1 MPSTTPAST
10 SNAGSARPNN
20 IPQHASSSNL
30 DNSHPEHGLRFV
42 ANHHRQHNPHDPK
55 LRATPVF
62 KSRRSSLLG
71 SVLKSKPR
79 SSARVS
85 AAASPHLRSLSA
97 QSHHH
102 HQHSQSLPTSIRP
115 TRLDSDGR
123 RHTSLLTSSSQ
134 VQHPL
139 VAHSSPDA
147 AGPSQTRPPDLH
159 LADSPPVASLPS
171 PVDQPDGSASTCSST
186 NAKDLDLATHACSQ
200 GSPPLVDVVDA
211 SSMSV
216 PAARPSS
223 TNLDRESQAGASL
236 SHLSTPF
243 AATPSPIR
251 PCSSSRE
258 HGLTPSSSSNVAA
271 PSASA
276 ALATH
281 PSPLPVITHT
291 DFAAADDA
299 LRGASPVAQT
309 TAQDKARMLLSSC
322 SPSGSDPSAPANDIS
337 VLAESS
343 RPSVQTIYD
352 STSLAVTSPQRFSSL
367 GRGHTSNTSKPSLAP
382 ISTTVPRARARARDI
397 NDELESPTSRETVGA
412 RAERRMSMLDFLA
425 APSESDA
432 SPRLPQA
439 SVSAEDLPRSAQLEK
454 PASAVARPSMPLM
467 QASRQLRLEAAAAR
481 SRMLQPKRI
490 DLCSNIRLA
499 VEPLVDRLTMF
510 GSMQSGSNYSLAGTV
525 VVEVP
530 KLIVP
535 RLSSA
540 AAVARDGDTTDQPS
554 VHVEELTVRF
564 TGYSVYVDA
573 TGRFNAI
580 KVTESSQ
587 QLLQPQ
593 GFSCPVQIVETG
605 DRTASLGATA
615 SCAEQEALKYETEF
629 DLSIPGWL
637 PASQRS
643 RFGATF
649 YCVQAI
655 AIVQGQAVLS
665 AVSGFDDDAGDDPF
679 GQYSLVHMAR
689 SLESEVADTGHSAT
703 NDGAP
708 SPTTTLGRT
717 KTKKTWLNKTA
728 KQLQLRTARK
738 STGPEAESGSHSN
751 SRRGSGTKDVL
762 PILDA
767 EDPLF
772 SKTTEAGNQC
782 LPDGRHS
789 IKSEC
794 LSILVRRCRD
804 VVPVPVARLV
814 RLATASQVLRDTV
827 EQPSLSQSMA
837 ALARLQD
844 SLDLASESTPPQL
857 RSDAGRPHM
866 TPSASAP
873 ALSQT
878 TSPSSDPASG
888 PPAGATAPAALAPSP
903 RIDTHP
909 NTLASDPLRA
919 DDAQSEPGM
928 IMPRA
933 PSAFD
938 SPRDPAKLAAVA
950 SALTASATL
959 PTLPSSMSRASSLLD
974 SRFGNA
980 NSPPRTS
987 SRAVPTS
994 RSSAPLRHFV
1004 HRPTLHLPPQLGI
1017 APDSS
1022 SGLTF
1027 SLTLSLPSHVHV
1039 SGPKSDVLSFGVQIE
1054 VGRTEGWDALR
1065 KWGGLRL
1072 KDMELVCLQTERHSS
1087 MPSRSFCATFPV
1099 PPQPNNV
1106 DAADLPVVTG
1116 AKKRR
1121 SDPAGTTDAQVAAER
1136 RLRQSYDRSLLLGHI
1151 ALANQGKAPHPIEN
1165 NVERIRTTIV
1175 GPPPFTP
1182 KRRGHEGSEA
1192 ADASR
1197 KGKYRAGSN
1206 FVESAR
1212 SASRPSPAGSGANT
1226 PDGTSQSAGI
1236 SSLRAA
1242 FAPAA
1247 QVTAGSRSS
1256 VMQPLPRALTRS
1268 TSSSSSSLRQAF
1280 NGSHGSATRQSS
1292 SPPAGP
1298 ADGSSPTAP
1307 AGRSRRPI
1315 PFDIGAAAAE
1325 EASRHGLSQELS
1337 SGTASSAEAAAS
1349 QTGAPALRD
1358 TVHRADSDA
1367 QMPDSQ
1373 RGDVLVGVSSSVSTG
1388 GGART
1393 ARGPRRSRF
1402 ETAMSRLSTFASSML
1417 EQPSETS
1424 AAGSNA
1430 EVRGSTSANATTSG
1444 TGTAAA
1450 ASLRATYAFS
1460 GDDAEGV
1467 DLTKGRVRMTIN
1479 LPLVASDVEAAR
1491 KAGSAQLIPDFESPY
1506 VRVRH
1511 KLKVKLGFGLKSNV
1525 ATGQDGEEWGQVLVM
1540 CVPVRFTEAPPKEV
1554 QDQFGPVTIGSA
1566 TPSPTNNS
1574 RATRADG
1581 TESEAA
1587 AAAGAPQNGGALP
1600 VPFAEPLLPA
1610 YAQLFREDGSRLAD
1624 EGEDLPRYPGRMSVI
1639 GEIDEESVPATNAQ
1653 DSQEGGPE
1661 TSAGALLD
1669 DEGVEGE
1676 AADVS
1681 GDKVS
1686 MAKTGGAGLPRSG
1699 TMTLPRTSSLGC
1711 MAASM
1716 DRATSLPGR
1725 QVLTRA
1731 SSSSLFGLRSAPLQP
1746 SASGASQIVTLSPFS
1761 ERSSSIAGSRA
1772 RVGSSAFDP
1781 LPARPGMRRRSATTT
1796 SLITSSRIMPA
1807 EVLDEALVTSALDD
1821 EEDRMDELH
1830 PSRTLESL
1838 RGRDGS
1844 GMDGLA
1850 GDEDGE
1856 EDEDQVDVEEV
1867 EVVGADLHD
1876 EDGDDEFLD
1885 GVDSNGGDSE
1895 AGHTAMNMH
1904 HGQFSGS
1911 DDAEGD
1917 AVDAESSWHFAIRF
1931 FLTHHHLDFRCLHGR
1946 TCIMYIY
1953 DLPTT
1958 GTISFSDFLVTT
1970 DLVSQV
1976 SQTTQLRARLRAV
1989 LKENRAGTSS
1999 TAVKDGSSSSDI
2011 RSTSSGGGSK
2021 KGDDAFSSVG
2031 GASAAAAAGGNTS
2044 DWLTIVKTI
2053 EEYLP
2058 HMLAVFNCVQTDDLI
2073 LRYEPVFSWR
2083 TSISGT
2089 RFRGPQRVDLSGLYY
2104 ELASV
2109 LLTYAL
2115 TLSNFAAAT
2124 VASLGSFERD
2134 RSLSSDARKLKDDR
2148 LRWAAD
2154 TLCRSAGILLY
2165 LSTDL
2170 LPKWSDQ
2177 VGRVEGLP
2185 PDLTTEATL
2194 ALSKVCLAEAQ
2205 ALAIRKLVSP
2215 SVGRAVDT
2223 VTPGPPLAK
2232 DHPSA
2237 SLLAKLHLSVV
2248 EEMESAV
2255 GLLRTVGEK
2264 GKVKRGGGGREMGLS
2279 ANHEHDLARRVSA
2292 SRDRRDDDNEDAAV
2306 DGKGEG
2312 KKKFFSKFKIGKET
2326 QPKHSGPH
2334 DIHPSN
2340 LNSSTNHLDPDLD
2353 ISSNLLRYLS
2363 FSTTL
2368 HRSMAYKWLAI
2379 DHGESSSH
2387 FGTAIAYL
2395 SLSSSLLSSAPLKDA
2410 SLANIV
2416 SSSSSSLLKS
2426 KKTFV
2431 EQELATVDHWLGSYR
2446 KLNDTVAFQPVAGV
2460 EEVLAKVPMG
2470 RAALGVKRNVSE
2482 KSVFDRKCAQKLGN
2496 RRTM

>member
-10 SNAGSARPNN
+10 SNAGSVQPNN
-20 IPQHASSSNL
+20 VPQHASSSNL
-30 DNSHPEHGLRFV
+30 DNSPPEHGLRFV

-55 LRATPVF
+55 LRASPVF

-79 SSARVS
+79 SSARAS
-85 AAASPHLRSLSA
+85 AAASPHLRSLNA
-97 QSHHH
+97 QSHQSH
-102 HQHSQSLPTSIRP
+102 HQHTQSLPTSIRP
-115 TRLDSDGR
+115 ARLDPDA
-123 RHTSLLTSSSQ
+123 RHRKSLLTSPSQ
-134 VQHPL
+134 VQHSL
-139 VAHSSPDA
+139 AAHSTSHA
-147 AGPSQTRPPDLH
+147 ADPSHTRPPDLD

-186 NAKDLDLATHACSQ
+186 NAKDLDLASHTCSQ
-200 GSPPLVDVVDA
+200 GSPPLVDVVDT

-216 PAARPSS
+216 PAAHPSS
-223 TNLDRESQAGASL
+223 ANLDRESQA
-236 SHLSTPF
+236 
-243 AATPSPIR
+243 AATLSRDPTRPSAP
-251 PCSSSRE
+251 SRE
-258 HGLTPSSSSNVAA
+258 HGLTHPPSSNVAFT
-271 PSASA
+271 SASA
-276 ALATH
+276 PLATH

-291 DFAAADDA
+291 NFAADDA
-299 LRGASPVAQT
+299 LHGASPVAPI
-309 TAQDKARMLLSSC
+309 TAEDRARILLSSC
-322 SPSGSDPSAPANDIS
+322 SPSRPDPSAPANDIS
-337 VLAESS
+337 VAESAS
-343 RPSVQTIYD
+343 PSVQTIPE

-367 GRGHTSNTSKPSLAP
+367 GRSHSPHSSKPSLAP
-382 ISTTVPRARARARDI
+382 ISTTVPRARAHARDI
-397 NDELESPTSRETVGA
+397 NDELESPTSRETLGA

-425 APSESDA
+425 ADPVSDA
-432 SPRLPQA
+432 SHRLAQA
-439 SVSAEDLPRSAQLEK
+439 SVSAEDLPRSAQQASPTRA

-481 SRMLQPKRI
+481 SKTLQPKRI
-490 DLCSNIRLA
+490 DLCSNVRLT

-540 AAVARDGDTTDQPS
+540 AAVARDGFTADQPS

-605 DRTASLGATA
+605 DQSASPVATA
-615 SCAEQEALKYETEF
+615 SRADQEALKYETEF

-679 GQYSLVHMAR
+679 GHYSFVNMAR
-689 SLESEVADTGHSAT
+689 SLESEVADTGNPAT
-703 NDGAP
+703 NEGAP
-708 SPTTTLGRT
+708 SPPTTLGRT
-717 KTKKTWLNKTA
+717 RTTKTWLNKTA

-738 STGPEAESGSHSN
+738 STGPEAEQSGSSSN
-751 SRRGSGTKDVL
+751 SRRGSGNKEVL
-762 PILDA
+762 EA

-772 SKTTEAGNQC
+772 SKATEAGNQC

-804 VVPVPVARLV
+804 VVPVPVARLA
-814 RLATASQVLRDTV
+814 RLATASQMLRDNV

-837 ALARLQD
+837 ALARLQN
-844 SLDLASESTPPQL
+844 SLDLAVHPEGTPPQL
-857 RSDAGRPHM
+857 RSDAIRPHM

-873 ALSQT
+873 VLSQT
-878 TSPSSDPASG
+878 TLPPSDRASRPSTQTG
-888 PPAGATAPAALAPSP
+888 DSQNLDAQSNAAAALAPSP

-909 NTLASDPLRA
+909 STLASEPLRA
-919 DDAQSEPGM
+919 DDAQSEPSM

-938 SPRDPAKLAAVA
+938 SPRDPAKMAAAA
-950 SALTASATL
+950 SALTPSATL

-1004 HRPTLHLPPQLGI
+1004 HRPSLHLPPQLGI

-1116 AKKRR
+1116 TNKMR
-1121 SDPAGTTDAQVAAER
+1121 SNTAGTTDAQVAAER
-1136 RLRQSYDRSLLLGHI
+1136 RLRQSYDRSLILGHI

-1175 GPPPFTP
+1175 GPPPFDP
-1182 KRRGHEGSEA
+1182 RSRARDASGEA
-1192 ADASR
+1192 ADESR
-1197 KGKYRAGSN
+1197 KGKHRAGSN

-1212 SASRPSPAGSGANT
+1212 IPSRHSPAGSGANT
-1226 PDGTSQSAGI
+1226 PDGTSQSVGI

-1268 TSSSSSSLRQAF
+1268 NSSSSSSLRQAF
-1280 NGSHGSATRQSS
+1280 NGRDGSATMQTRQSS
-1292 SPPAGP
+1292 SHAGP
-1298 ADGSSPTAP
+1298 ADGSSPPAP

-1315 PFDIGAAAAE
+1315 PFDLGAAAAE
-1325 EASRHGLSQELS
+1325 EASRNGPSQELS
-1337 SGTASSAEAAAS
+1337 SDTASSAEAAAS
-1349 QTGAPALRD
+1349 QTSAPVPRD
-1358 TVHRADSDA
+1358 TVHRANADA
-1367 QMPDSQ
+1367 QMSDSQ
-1373 RGDVLVGVSSSVSTG
+1373 RGVGLPSHATNLGVSSSVSAG
-1388 GGART
+1388 GGPRT

-1444 TGTAAA
+1444 TGSAAA

-1479 LPLVASDVEAAR
+1479 LPLVSSDVEAAR

-1525 ATGQDGEEWGQVLVM
+1525 ATGQDGEDWGQVLVM

-1554 QDQFGPVTIGSA
+1554 QDQFGPVTIGAA

-1574 RATRADG
+1574 RATRASG
-1581 TESEAA
+1581 TEAEAA
-1587 AAAGAPQNGGALP
+1587 AGESPVEASHNGGPLP

-1639 GEIDEESVPATNAQ
+1639 GEIDEESVPMTDVQ
-1653 DSQEGGPE
+1653 DSQEDGPE
-1661 TSAGALLD
+1661 TSAGALLHD
-1669 DEGVEGE
+1669 GVVEGE
-1676 AADVS
+1676 TADVS
-1681 GDKVS
+1681 SDNIS
-1686 MAKTGGAGLPRSG
+1686 TNFADQSSGAGLPRSG

-1711 MAASM
+1711 MSSPM
-1716 DRATSLPGR
+1716 DRSTSLPGR
-1725 QVLTRA
+1725 QVLPRA

-1746 SASGASQIVTLSPFS
+1746 SGSGASQMVTLSPFS
-1761 ERSSSIAGSRA
+1761 ERSSSIAGGRA

-1838 RGRDGS
+1838 RGGDGS

-1850 GDEDGE
+1850 GDEDAE
-1856 EDEDQVDVEEV
+1856 DDEDQVDVEEV

-1876 EDGDDEFLD
+1876 EDGEDEFLD

-1895 AGHTAMNMH
+1895 AGHTAMSMR

-1917 AVDAESSWHFAIRF
+1917 ADNVEV
-1931 FLTHHHLDFRCLHGR
+1931 G
-1946 TCIMYIY
+1946 M
-1953 DLPTT
+1953 
-1958 GTISFSDFLVTT
+1958 
-1970 DLVSQV
+1970 
-1976 SQTTQLRARLRAV
+1976 
-1989 LKENRAGTSS
+1989 
-1999 TAVKDGSSSSDI
+1999 
-2011 RSTSSGGGSK
+2011 
-2021 KGDDAFSSVG
+2021 AF
-2031 GASAAAAAGGNTS
+2031 
-2044 DWLTIVKTI
+2044 
-2053 EEYLP
+2053 
-2058 HMLAVFNCVQTDDLI
+2058 
-2073 LRYEPVFSWR
+2073 
-2083 TSISGT
+2083 
-2089 RFRGPQRVDLSGLYY
+2089 
-2104 ELASV
+2104 
-2109 LLTYAL
+2109 
-2115 TLSNFAAAT
+2115 
-2124 VASLGSFERD
+2124 
-2134 RSLSSDARKLKDDR
+2134 
-2148 LRWAAD
+2148 
-2154 TLCRSAGILLY
+2154 
-2165 LSTDL
+2165 
-2170 LPKWSDQ
+2170 
-2177 VGRVEGLP
+2177 
-2185 PDLTTEATL
+2185 
-2194 ALSKVCLAEAQ
+2194 
-2205 ALAIRKLVSP
+2205 
-2215 SVGRAVDT
+2215 
-2223 VTPGPPLAK
+2223 
-2232 DHPSA
+2232 
-2237 SLLAKLHLSVV
+2237 
-2248 EEMESAV
+2248 
-2255 GLLRTVGEK
+2255 
-2264 GKVKRGGGGREMGLS
+2264 
-2279 ANHEHDLARRVSA
+2279 
-2292 SRDRRDDDNEDAAV
+2292 
-2306 DGKGEG
+2306 
-2312 KKKFFSKFKIGKET
+2312 
-2326 QPKHSGPH
+2326 
-2334 DIHPSN
+2334 
-2340 LNSSTNHLDPDLD
+2340 
-2353 ISSNLLRYLS
+2353 
-2363 FSTTL
+2363 
-2368 HRSMAYKWLAI
+2368 
-2379 DHGESSSH
+2379 
-2387 FGTAIAYL
+2387 
-2395 SLSSSLLSSAPLKDA
+2395 
-2410 SLANIV
+2410 
-2416 SSSSSSLLKS
+2416 
-2426 KKTFV
+2426 
-2431 EQELATVDHWLGSYR
+2431 
-2446 KLNDTVAFQPVAGV
+2446 
-2460 EEVLAKVPMG
+2460 
-2470 RAALGVKRNVSE
+2470 
-2482 KSVFDRKCAQKLGN
+2482 
-2496 RRTM
+2496 